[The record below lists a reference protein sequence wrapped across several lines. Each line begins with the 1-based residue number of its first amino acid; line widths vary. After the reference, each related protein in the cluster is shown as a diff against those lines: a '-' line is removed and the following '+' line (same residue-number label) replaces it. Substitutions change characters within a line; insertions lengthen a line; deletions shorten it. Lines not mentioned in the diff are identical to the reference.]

1 MWFTLQIELPTDL
14 TEEVIIQK
22 LRAAGGA
29 HQPTGYEF
37 SNYSSGSTTT
47 ATA

>member
-1 MWFTLQIELPTDL
+1 MNTGSTLTATTNTKEELP
-14 TEEVIIQK
+14 EELIIQK

-37 SNYSSGSTTT
+37 SNFSK
-47 ATA
+47 